1 MHAAWKETNWD
12 EPQLLNKLDVDEV
25 ELILPMSSEK
35 NAPVNAPIKLNNS
48 ILDYTIF
55 SCDILFRIL
64 IAYISIKM
72 SRYRHSSK

>member
-1 MHAAWKETNWD
+1 MHSAWEETNWG
-12 EPQLLNKLDVDEV
+12 EPQLLNKPDVDEV
-25 ELILPMSSEK
+25 ELILPMPSEK

-64 IAYISIKM
+64 ITYISIKM
-72 SRYRHSSK
+72 SVYRHSSK